1 LVHSGPID
9 FGELEFQMG
18 QLECQM
24 LPHHYGH
31 LGIEKNAQA
40 AVPVALLLQQRSV
53 NVRNIDRDGIYPST

>member
-1 LVHSGPID
+1 
-9 FGELEFQMG
+9 MG